1 MKTRTLLFS
10 LLLASTAVLAADP
23 QKLVP
28 RPIPGMAAPA
38 PAKAAAP
45 LVRPVSAQQASAAPA
60 ANPDRAHI
68 LFIHRR
74 ATLPAE
80 LTKNLPA
87 SPAAAT
93 VPAAMLNVRQGAVKI
108 IPKAEVAQSLKPQS

>member
-1 MKTRTLLFS
+1 MKTRFLFFF

-38 PAKAAAP
+38 PAKAAAA
-45 LVRPVSAQQASAAPA
+45 LKPVSSQQAAAAPGT
-60 ANPDRAHI
+60 NPDRARI
-68 LFIHRR
+68 LYIHRR

-93 VPAAMLNVRQGAVKI
+93 VPAAMLNVRQGVVKI
-108 IPKAEVAQSLKPQS
+108 IPKAEVAQSLKPQN

>member
-1 MKTRTLLFS
+1 MKTRFLFFP

-23 QKLVP
+23 QKFVP

-45 LVRPVSAQQASAAPA
+45 MVKPVSAQQAAAAAAAA
-60 ANPDRAHI
+60 ANPDRARI

-108 IPKAEVAQSLKPQS
+108 IPKADVAQSVKP

>member
-1 MKTRTLLFS
+1 MKTRSLLFP

-38 PAKAAAP
+38 PAKAAPTLIKPAP
-45 LVRPVSAQQASAAPA
+45 SQQAAAAPGT
-60 ANPDRAHI
+60 NPDRARI

-87 SPAAAT
+87 SPAQAT

-108 IPKAEVAQSLKPQS
+108 IPKTEVAQILKPQN

>member
-1 MKTRTLLFS
+1 MKTRCLFFS

-38 PAKAAAP
+38 PVKA
-45 LVRPVSAQQASAAPA
+45 ASAAVKPVSSQQA
-60 ANPDRAHI
+60 VAAPGANPDRARI
-68 LFIHRR
+68 LYIHRR

-80 LTKNLPA
+80 FTKNLPA
-87 SPAAAT
+87 SPAEAT
-93 VPAAMLNVRQGAVKI
+93 VPTAMLNVRQGAVKI
-108 IPKAEVAQSLKPQS
+108 IPKAEVAQILKPRT

>member
-1 MKTRTLLFS
+1 MKIRFSFFS
-10 LLLASTAVLAADP
+10 LLLAPTAVLAADP

-28 RPIPGMAAPA
+28 RPIPGMAATA
-38 PAKAAAP
+38 PVKAAGP
-45 LVRPVSAQQASAAPA
+45 LIKTVSSQQAAATPGT
-60 ANPDRAHI
+60 NPDRARI

-87 SPAAAT
+87 SSAAPTAPA
-93 VPAAMLNVRQGAVKI
+93 PMLNVRKGAVKI
-108 IPKAEVAQSLKPQS
+108 IPKTEVAQSLKPQT